1 MDNPLTLDARMDSPL
16 DLDVRMDRKTY
27 RDFMVFDS
35 VIRIGSWRRPLLFAL
50 IFTGLAAVSFA
61 ASLTGRQGALLGAA
75 LLLVGLGPALYFFFR
90 IYSQIN
96 QLAEK
101 LGLKDG
107 KSRLAYRLVF
117 DEDPRALLV
126 RAPGKEELAFPWAD
140 MMGAWR
146 RKEAVYLYVKPGT
159 AYLVPKA
166 QAAAGLDAYWAF
178 LKGRLPPEKMHS
190 Q

>member
-90 IYSQIN
+90 I
-96 QLAEK
+96 
-101 LGLKDG
+101 
-107 KSRLAYRLVF
+107 
-117 DEDPRALLV
+117 
-126 RAPGKEELAFPWAD
+126 
-140 MMGAWR
+140 
-146 RKEAVYLYVKPGT
+146 
-159 AYLVPKA
+159 
-166 QAAAGLDAYWAF
+166 
-178 LKGRLPPEKMHS
+178 
-190 Q
+190 